1 MKKYVYLIMLILFAS
16 MLAVGCTGSNSDK
29 FTSQEN
35 SKWADQVSK
44 STLLFNNETNE
55 IAKAVNNND
64 YRTALDGYDKYKR
77 DLDSEIKITDNFTV
91 SPDLQSCKDA
101 YRLGLLSDYSAATF
115 MRSGIDQLMSGNL
128 INSVGT
134 IELGVEGLRSANG
147 HYDNA
152 TLLLKAYN
160 SAHPDSQLNIT
171 FMRHNVNA
179 TNEGASSQ
187 STDITSNTGVCYW
200 DWEYSTTKSISE
212 YYTAPSGYSYA
223 IVKIYLKN
231 DADQKVTTNPYSWI
245 FTADGIQY
253 NPDSSTFSDI
263 IGHQDVDVVKGGE
276 IETKI
281 VYLVKGDPSEA
292 NLTYDSFSAPKMEN
306 ANHYGSLNQTF

>member
-1 MKKYVYLIMLILFAS
+1 MLILFAS
-16 MLAVGCTGSNSDK
+16 MLAVGFTGSNSDK

-77 DLDSEIKITDNFTV
+77 DLDSEIKNTDNFTV

-115 MRSGIDQLMSGNL
+115 MRSGVDQLMSGNL

-134 IELGVEGLRSANG
+134 VELGVEGLRSANS

-160 SAHPDSQLNIT
+160 SAHPDPQLNIT
-171 FMRHNVNA
+171 FMHHNVDA
-179 TNEGASSQ
+179 TNEGASS
-187 STDITSNTGVCYW
+187 
-200 DWEYSTTKSISE
+200 
-212 YYTAPSGYSYA
+212 
-223 IVKIYLKN
+223 
-231 DADQKVTTNPYSWI
+231 
-245 FTADGIQY
+245 
-253 NPDSSTFSDI
+253 
-263 IGHQDVDVVKGGE
+263 
-276 IETKI
+276 
-281 VYLVKGDPSEA
+281 
-292 NLTYDSFSAPKMEN
+292 
-306 ANHYGSLNQTF
+306 